1 MTACPSGAG
10 RDRTEMQ
17 ETAADK
23 VSNLEISTKVGVA
36 QVVTLHDYVPV
47 QKCNDWLSQVLANSS
62 ELETRFEFINSYG
75 SSWYLDIEH
84 GVLHYYHANA
94 AHTNELLYALPD
106 LIPTLSGVSKYLV
119 APDGATGLPCRSRS
133 QNLGPYWVDGGVVL
147 MMQGHEGV
155 VHADYEGLAPYP
167 QKLFDPDTRAYSAVL
182 SLAMAA
188 SGGNLKIWQ
197 EHQLANEEPLLCD
210 QKVSEVAYKVGT
222 MTIFDSFCY
231 HRILPSQLDDDHRF
245 RAVAAM
251 HFLYLAEPYPHW
263 EYWF

>member
-1 MTACPSGAG
+1 MTACPSGASS
-10 RDRTEMQ
+10 DRTEMQ

-106 LIPTLSGVSKYLV
+106 LIPTLWCV
-119 APDGATGLPCRSRS
+119 
-133 QNLGPYWVDGGVVL
+133 
-147 MMQGHEGV
+147 
-155 VHADYEGLAPYP
+155 
-167 QKLFDPDTRAYSAVL
+167 
-182 SLAMAA
+182 
-188 SGGNLKIWQ
+188 
-197 EHQLANEEPLLCD
+197 
-210 QKVSEVAYKVGT
+210 
-222 MTIFDSFCY
+222 
-231 HRILPSQLDDDHRF
+231 
-245 RAVAAM
+245 
-251 HFLYLAEPYPHW
+251 
-263 EYWF
+263 